1 MQKIMIFLLLC
12 LVLPYSAVAATSA
25 VEAPKACQCGM
36 DQTAVAV
43 SPAVEAPKACQQCG
57 MDRTTFAHSRML
69 VEYADNSVV
78 GLCSLH
84 CVAVELA
91 QHKEKPVKS
100 LKVADYKTKELID
113 ARTAVW
119 VIGGSKKGVMTFVP
133 KWAFL
138 HREDAQAFVQEN
150 GGEVTTFE
158 AALKAANSELAE

>member
-1 MQKIMIFLLLC
+1 MQKIMILLLLC
-12 LVLPYSAVAATSA
+12 LVLPYPVVAAT
-25 VEAPKACQCGM
+25 P
-36 DQTAVAV
+36 T
-43 SPAVEAPKACQQCG
+43 VEAPKACQQCG

-91 QHKEKPVKS
+91 QHPGKSVKS

-113 ARTAVW
+113 AKTATW
-119 VIGGSKKGVMTFVP
+119 VIGGTQKGVMTFVP

-138 HREDAQAFVQEN
+138 HKEEAQAFVKEN
-150 GGEVTTFE
+150 GGEVMTFE
-158 AALKAANSELAE
+158 AAMKAAKEELTGEGSMKEHGKHGNY